1 MKKWGIAVL
10 MALSAGVIAAEGKP
24 ERAMVLWPS
33 ERFDFPWPHVFYLDR
48 PCRLPISEARN
59 MREYTMKDF
68 PRPFVGCWG
77 YALQDGMLLTISKD
91 TGTGLVDRGTF
102 YIQMT
107 HKATIA
113 TGGEIT
119 RLP

>member
-1 MKKWGIAVL
+1 VKKWGIAVL
-10 MALSAGVIAAEGKP
+10 MALSAGVVAAEGKP

-68 PRPFVGCWG
+68 PRPSVGCWG

-113 TGGEIT
+113 PGGEIT